1 MRGGLIPL
9 QPVVRRIAVAL
20 TAGVIAVTTAIT
32 ITSTANAE
40 TAIGLGAGV
49 AVEDTSL
56 DAEFVHI
63 LQSTLDTQF
72 IGVDVAL
79 VRGRLVLSG
88 FATPGVHTS
97 VLAIVANALQ
107 TPVPVPVAV
116 GVVSPD
122 LGLDLRGLP
131 FVGAGAGIEVPDI
144 GGLIRALGVVDR
156 VQIIR

>member
-1 MRGGLIPL
+1 L
-9 QPVVRRIAVAL
+9 QPVVRRIAVGVS
-20 TAGVIAVTTAIT
+20 AGVLAVTTAIT
-32 ITSTANAE
+32 ISSTANAE
-40 TAIGLGAGV
+40 TAIGAGAGV
-49 AVEDTSL
+49 TVEDTSL
-56 DAEFVHI
+56 DAEFVHV
-63 LQSTLDTQF
+63 LQSTLDSQF

-79 VRGRLVLSG
+79 VRGRLVLTG
-88 FATPGVHTS
+88 FASPGAHTS

-131 FVGAGAGIEVPDI
+131 FLGAGAGIEIPDL

>member
-1 MRGGLIPL
+1 M
-9 QPVVRRIAVAL
+9 

-32 ITSTANAE
+32 ITSAASAH
-40 TAIGLGAGV
+40 TAIGVGAGV

-56 DAEFVHI
+56 DAEFVHA
-63 LQSTLDTQF
+63 LQSTLHSQF

-79 VRGRLVLSG
+79 VRGRVVLTG
-88 FATPGVHTS
+88 FASPGAHTA

-107 TPVPVPVAV
+107 TRVPVPVAV

-122 LGLDLRGLP
+122 LGLDLRSLP
-131 FVGAGAGIEVPDI
+131 FLGAGAGIEIPDL
-144 GGLIRALGVVDR
+144 GGLIRALGVIDR